1 MRYADIIYN
10 DIVAGDGLCVS
21 FYTQGCP
28 HHCPGC
34 HNPET
39 WNFDGGK
46 EFKPDL
52 IDDILA
58 GLTAQDIE
66 RSFCILGGEPL
77 CGENLFLTT
86 LLVKTIKEQ
95 KPDTKI
101 YIWTGYTY
109 EELIKSTSPHMKII
123 LDNIDVLIDGPF
135 IQEERDITLALRGS
149 KNQRILYKNIDF

>member
-52 IDDILA
+52 IDDILK